1 MAQTPEPRAPREG
14 SAASEASVEIAGAGV
29 LVPKWG
35 YTVLGAVLLASILPL
50 VALALATGVYP
61 LLVFGVHGLLF
72 GGMALAY
79 GARSISGA
87 RVVEGTLRA
96 TKSGLALD
104 GRLLAR
110 REALAQGFVL
120 PSPEGTLVR
129 FDRVG
134 ARAPLFVRVPD
145 HDAAHRLLA
154 AMGFDAE
161 KTAAR
166 LRIASGLLALSGG
179 KQALAIVTPLLFLL
193 PIVAL
198 TAQFVGRAA
207 GPYVFAEVLVYVAYV
222 LGIAFAPTT
231 VTIGT
236 DGAFVTWLHTTRFVR
251 FDQVARVERFR
262 EFRSSKEQHGVRLHL
277 HGGDVIRLH
286 TGQGDLGMSDAAR
299 LESRLDDARS
309 AGNTARSEDS
319 SRVGSLQRG
328 ASALPDWVRSLRR
341 LGAGAV
347 DHRHAAVP
355 RERLVRVVE
364 DGTASSEERAYAA
377 VALVSS
383 DDPEARARV
392 RIAAEATVEPRLRVA
407 LRRIEEVSREDLSDE
422 VLEGELSRVL
432 RTVERDPS

>member
-1 MAQTPEPRAPREG
+1 MAHTIEEPRERAHSR
-14 SAASEASVEIAGAGV
+14 EASVEIAGAGV

-35 YTVLGAVLLASILPL
+35 YIGIGALLLAAIVPL
-50 VALALATGVYP
+50 VALTIASGVYA
-61 LLVFGVHGLLF
+61 LLMFAVHALLF

-79 GARSISGA
+79 GTRSIRGA
-87 RVVEGTLRA
+87 RVIEGTLRA
-96 TKSGLALD
+96 TKRGLALD
-104 GRLLAR
+104 GRPIAP
-110 REALAQGFVL
+110 RETLAQGFVL

-134 ARAPLFVRVPD
+134 AKGPLFVRVPD
-145 HDAAHRLLA
+145 HEAAHTLLA
-154 AMGFDAE
+154 TLGFDAG
-161 KTAAR
+161 KTAAH

-179 KQALAIVTPLLFLL
+179 KQALAIVTPLALLL
-193 PIVAL
+193 PFVFT
-198 TAQFVGRAA
+198 TAQLLGRAA

-222 LGIAFAPTT
+222 LGLAFAPTT

-236 DGAFVTWLHTTRFVR
+236 DGAFVTWLHTTRFLR

-262 EFRSSKEQHGVRLHL
+262 EFRSSKEVHGVRVHL
-277 HGGDVIRLH
+277 HDGEVVSLH

-299 LESRLDDARS
+299 LEARLDDARS
-309 AGNTARSEDS
+309 AGNTGRSEDT

-328 ASALPDWVRSLRR
+328 TSTMPDWVRSLRR
-341 LGAGAV
+341 LGAGAM

-355 RERLVRVVE
+355 RDRLVRVVE
-364 DGTASSEERAYAA
+364 DGAASSEERAYAA
-377 VALVSS
+377 VALVAS
-383 DDPEARARV
+383 DDPEARERV